1 MSGIASAK
9 INALMSIG
17 NVTSQRVGR
26 KRVLRK
32 KKYAR
37 NRAIDQVLR
46 KKVRKHDIV
55 HALDQGKKQV
65 LRSYFSIYIFF
76 LFDKFPP
83 LYFKTDSPDKQ
94 TD

>member
-9 INALMSIG
+9 TNALRSIG

-37 NRAIDQVLR
+37 NRAIDQVFR
-46 KKVRKHDIV
+46 KKIRKHDIV
-55 HALDQGKKQV
+55 HALDQGKKQI
-65 LRSYFSIYIFF
+65 L
-76 LFDKFPP
+76 KF
-83 LYFKTDSPDKQ
+83 
-94 TD
+94 